1 MRPIFSSSS
10 FSNVATT
17 LNFVAR
23 ELSVRPQET
32 SLNRK
37 ALTGGKSK
45 KIKDHES
52 SEGAAQSS
60 RL

>member
-10 FSNVATT
+10 SNVAAA

-45 KIKDHES
+45 KIKDYAS
-52 SEGAAQSS
+52 SEVTAQGSM
-60 RL
+60 L